1 MGYRSRCAIPDL
13 GVGVGFREPHARHVL
28 ATHPAMGWFEI
39 TSENHLAGAG
49 LPRAQLDALRADYR
63 VVPHGVSLSIG
74 GADPLD
80 AVYLQQMR
88 ALIRRIDA
96 PWVSDHLCWTGVAG
110 IDVHDL
116 LPVPYTRQ
124 MLSHVIERVRSV
136 QGELGIPFALENVSS
151 YLEFRESEM
160 LEWEFLTELAERA
173 DCGLLLDVNNVFV
186 SAYNHGFDA
195 RAYIDAIP
203 ADRVVQIHL
212 AGHTHKGRY
221 LLDTHSDHV
230 RSEVW
235 DLYRR
240 ALRRLGPVST
250 LIEWDANIPT
260 WDVLAAEADQAR
272 SIRDE
277 IRFGVEEP
285 AWTGAS

>member
-1 MGYRSRCAIPDL
+1 M
-13 GVGVGFREPHARHVL
+13 GFREPHARHVL
-28 ATHPAMGWFEI
+28 ATHPAMDWFEI

-160 LEWEFLTELAERA
+160 LEWEFLTELADRA

-203 ADRVVQIHL
+203 PDRVVQIHL
-212 AGHTHKGRY
+212 AGHTQKGRY

-277 IRFGVEEP
+277 IRFGIEEP
-285 AWTGAS
+285 AWTGAT